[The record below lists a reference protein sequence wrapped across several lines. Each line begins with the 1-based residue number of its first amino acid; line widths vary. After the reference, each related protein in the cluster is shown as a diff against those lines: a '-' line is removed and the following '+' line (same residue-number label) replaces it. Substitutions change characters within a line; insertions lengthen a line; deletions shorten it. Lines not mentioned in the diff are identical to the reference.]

1 MSPYGSHPVPTFN
14 ILCSHIFSYLK
25 RGGAKKKKAKLEYTE
40 STGFLK
46 DNFSKVI

>member
-1 MSPYGSHPVPTFN
+1 MSPYWSHPVPTFN

-25 RGGAKKKKAKLEYTE
+25 RGGQKKKAKLEYTE
-40 STGFLK
+40 GTGFLK